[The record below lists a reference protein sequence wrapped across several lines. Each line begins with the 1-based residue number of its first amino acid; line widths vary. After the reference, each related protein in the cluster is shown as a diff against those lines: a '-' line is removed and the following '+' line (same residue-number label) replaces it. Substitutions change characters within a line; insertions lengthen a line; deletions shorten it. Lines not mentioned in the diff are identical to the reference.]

1 MWHALKCAS
10 PATGLGRLARRWC
23 AGAAPRAPSAPSSGG
38 GCSRPLHP
46 QCEAPP
52 QGAGLHLVLR
62 GPLHDIWP
70 RHTGTG
76 DEKGHPGGA
85 PRGLGISP
93 SRTIQSQLA
102 RRCGSSSEMA
112 DIRASVYGY
121 HGLPN
126 SSLVRATSTSLPRY
140 ITATRSVPWPQDSP
154 PRRLFPSSGPPGR
167 RSDTPAQE
175 AGERDPP
182 VADSTAAQQP
192 GSRPRPIRP
201 PHGPANGT
209 RPAGPLP
216 PATEGRVPPSG
227 RHLPRTNSGDGRDN
241 RTEGC
246 AGSES
251 HRSR

>member
-1 MWHALKCAS
+1 MKKGIQGAHREGWVFHPPGQSGRSS
-10 PATGLGRLARRWC
+10 PADADQ
-23 AGAAPRAPSAPSSGG
+23 AAKWPTSG
-38 GCSRPLHP
+38 P
-46 QCEAPP
+46 QCTDIATS
-52 QGAGLHLVLR
+52 QTAHWCV
-62 GPLHDIWP
+62 PL
-70 RHTGTG
+70 
-76 DEKGHPGGA
+76 
-85 PRGLGISP
+85 
-93 SRTIQSQLA
+93 QLA
-102 RRCGSSSEMA
+102 CPDTSRRPARSPG
-112 DIRASVYGY
+112 RK
-121 HGLPN
+121 
-126 SSLVRATSTSLPRY
+126 
-140 ITATRSVPWPQDSP
+140 TAL
-154 PRRLFPSSGPPGR
+154 PRRLFLSSGPPGR

-182 VADSTAAQQP
+182 IADSTAAQQP